1 MPYPNAEVAGVQV
14 KYSVGGIA
22 TNTNQTKSGVID
34 EFISAIVEER
44 QPIVTG
50 IDGHNT
56 LAVTETAVRSAEEKR
71 WLEIEY

>member
-1 MPYPNAEVAGVQV
+1 M
-14 KYSVGGIA
+14 GGIA

-56 LAVTETAVRSAEEKR
+56 LAVIETAVRSAQEKR

>member
-1 MPYPNAEVAGVQV
+1 M
-14 KYSVGGIA
+14 GGIA